1 MRGEGGAS
9 VRALAPRRVSS
20 FVGWAK
26 ARSAVPTLYG
36 FPSRLNRVGFASLST
51 TLQTKGE
58 AERRQTL
65 IRILRILADAARAL
79 QGALACRRSTAALT

>member
-1 MRGEGGAS
+1 MRTS
-9 VRALAPRRVSS
+9 VAALAPHRVSS

-65 IRILRILADAARAL
+65 IRILRTLRCGSRL
-79 QGALACRRSTAALT
+79 FEGALI